1 LFRSPRAFSSR
12 LYLSRS
18 CGGNDL
24 SRALS
29 DNFVWQVLQ
38 TGIANALLSLL
49 TASLNDND
57 ANHNTNGDDIAY
69 R

>member
-1 LFRSPRAFSSR
+1 MWRQRLVARS
-12 LYLSRS
+12 
-18 CGGNDL
+18 
-24 SRALS
+24 LS
-29 DNFVWQVLQ
+29 DDFVWQVLQ